1 MKLLEYLLFIF
12 LALSPLAAAEQVFWA
27 EEGEDA
33 TSAHYYFFFS
43 DGDSIHRVR
52 WVWNGGAQNAPTVT
66 EYEIEAGGIRIK
78 HMKGRRDEIKDLVKG
93 REAKLDL
100 VSQYLLTC
108 KSDKETLIPPKP
120 DTALTDAQRVDLHNL
135 ISLLAK
141 NRRPLAKSE

>member
-12 LALSPLAAAEQVFWA
+12 VGLSPLAAAEQVHWA

-33 TSAHYYFFFS
+33 TSTHYYFFFS
-43 DGDSIHRVR
+43 DGDSIQRVR

-66 EYEIEAGGIRIK
+66 EYEFESDGIRVR
-78 HMKGRRDEIKDLVKG
+78 HMKGRRDDIKDLVKG
-93 REAKLDL
+93 REAKLEL

-108 KSDKETLIPPKP
+108 KSSKETLIPPKP
-120 DTALTDAQRVDLHNL
+120 DTALTDAQRVDLYNL

-141 NRRPLAKSE
+141 NRKPLAKSE